1 MDSFIWIAVMIFVLA
16 AIVGLALVLA
26 WKHRTGKLEQKATD
40 YKAFFLMGLV
50 WIIIGVAFTFMDY
63 SMTFFLPMGV
73 VFLALGLANR
83 DKWGKKEPM
92 GPEYRKNLM
101 IRVAV
106 GIVALALGVAVLLL
120 MA

>member
-26 WKHRTGKLEQKATD
+26 WKYRTGKMEQKATD
-40 YKAFFLMGLV
+40 YKAFFIMGLV

-63 SMTFFLPMGV
+63 SMSFFLPMGV
-73 VFLALGLANR
+73 IFLVLGLANR
-83 DKWGKKEPM
+83 DKWGKEVPAS
-92 GPEYRKNLM
+92 PEYRKKLI